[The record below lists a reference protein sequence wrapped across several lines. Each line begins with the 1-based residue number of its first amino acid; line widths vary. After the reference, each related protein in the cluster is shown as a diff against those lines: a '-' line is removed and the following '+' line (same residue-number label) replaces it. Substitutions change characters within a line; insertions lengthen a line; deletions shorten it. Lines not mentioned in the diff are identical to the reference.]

1 MGKPAHFLLPFQIG
15 TPRLHPEDH
24 MGLIDALK
32 SLTPLAEVHVVKLN
46 GMSKFKRIEL
56 LNRACVCFSLRSL
69 RREMIRLI

>member
-1 MGKPAHFLLPFQIG
+1 
-15 TPRLHPEDH
+15 